1 MDEIIINNL
10 KFPLIQR
17 EYQDLKNRN
26 TDNRKKIEENEDLI
40 DKLNDGIIKHIT
52 QYLPHESNARTGKRY
67 GSYITISN
75 NVERISDHC
84 SNIGIHIIQR
94 IRNVELNTHSLMNE
108 IHSGNQTFQLIVG
121 SFFV

>member
-1 MDEIIINNL
+1 MYEIAL
-10 KFPLIQR
+10 ESYELSF
-17 EYQDLKNRN
+17 QDLKNRN

-75 NVERISDHC
+75 NVERISDHTMNL
-84 SNIGIHIIQR
+84 SDEALNIDEH
-94 IRNVELNTHSLMNE
+94 ELK
-108 IHSGNQTFQLIVG
+108 
-121 SFFV
+121 